1 MHNLTKAT
9 SIPGNVKS
17 VVWRR
22 DGCRCVICGSI
33 NAGPHC
39 HYIRRSQ
46 LGMGVE
52 ENIWTGCDECHR
64 KFDSES
70 TDGDMHQYIENYL
83 KSWYP
88 NWKKENLIYKKYGGK
103 F

>member
-1 MHNLTKAT
+1 
-9 SIPGNVKS
+9 
-17 VVWRR
+17 
-22 DGCRCVICGSI
+22 
-33 NAGPHC
+33 
-39 HYIRRSQ
+39 
-46 LGMGVE
+46 MGIE

-64 KFDSES
+64 KFDSEG
-70 TDGDMHQYIENYL
+70 TDGDMHQYVERYL